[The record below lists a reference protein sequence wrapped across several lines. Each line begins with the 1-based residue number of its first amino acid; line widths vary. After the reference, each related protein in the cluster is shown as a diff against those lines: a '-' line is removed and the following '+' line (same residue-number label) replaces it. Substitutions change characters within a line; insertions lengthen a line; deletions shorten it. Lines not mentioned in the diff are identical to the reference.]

1 MRENTP
7 ASWQRWEWMHRALH
21 QVKPLGLRM
30 WLRLHV
36 HRRIVQADRIL
47 TMPIR
52 LPGGSRA
59 AVLGE

>member
-1 MRENTP
+1 
-7 ASWQRWEWMHRALH
+7 MHRALH